1 MSKDFA
7 RVSIDRLAD
16 WILREYDQRRQI
28 FGIHESLFFTPRE
41 GDPFT
46 MTRFGTP
53 MESPIGVA
61 AGPHTQMAQ
70 NLIAAWLCGSRYLE
84 LKTIQTLDELNVS
97 KPCIDAQDE
106 GYNCEWSQELRLD
119 DSFDEYLN
127 AWILLHML
135 NHKLGRHD
143 TGRGRGFIF
152 NMSVGYNLEGIRK
165 PNVQRFLDRMA
176 NARAEKEAKIAAVAK
191 LYPAIRD
198 LDIPNCLSDN
208 ITLSTMHG
216 CPPDEIE
223 KIGLYL
229 VKERGYHTTIKL
241 NPTLLGPVELRHILN
256 DVLGF
261 VTNVPDE
268 AFGHDLKYPDAV
280 KLIKNLR
287 DASTEKKT
295 QFSLKLTNTLESVNH
310 KDVFPPNEKMMY
322 MSGRALHPISIR
334 VAAKLQN
341 EFDGQL
347 DLSFSAGAD
356 CFNLPHLIACGIKP
370 VTVCSDVLKPGG
382 YARQH
387 QYLEELA
394 TRMRAENA
402 DSIESFI
409 LHRAGRPDGDVKKA
423 ALTNL
428 RRYAGI
434 APTLPAYH
442 RDSKTGESVKT
453 PRPLPEFDC
462 VRAPCIATCPANQDI
477 PSYMH
482 YASIGEYRK
491 AYEVIRRTNPF
502 PNVLGMVCDHQCQ
515 HKCTRSNYDSSLLIR
530 DVKRFI
536 AEKNPDAPLPKPA
549 KANGMKAAIIG
560 AGPSG
565 LACAYFLALEGFA
578 VTVYETKA
586 FAGGMVSDAIPAFR
600 LTAEAIE
607 KDVRAIRS
615 LGVKISFETAITRD
629 RFAALRNEND
639 FIYVAVGAQAAK
651 KMGIPGEDSTGVI
664 DCLKLLSEVRRGKN
678 VSIGPRV
685 AVVGGGNSAMDA
697 ARTALRLV
705 GPSGTVTLVYRRTR
719 AEMPADRE
727 EINALVDEKIE
738 ILELCAPEAVMTRD
752 GKVSALK
759 VQKMRLGAK
768 GPDGRAKPEK
778 IPGAVE
784 ELPFDTI
791 IPAISQDVVIDFM
804 TPEELKVDQ
813 GTGMTKLDKVFAG
826 GDLVRGA
833 ATIIKAVGDGRQA
846 AMNIM
851 AKAGQPLPQATGRVE
866 KHLSF
871 AQFQQK
877 SARRARGLKLPE
889 LPVSDRNNFAV
900 VIKSLTDSEVR
911 EEARR
916 CLYCDDVCNVC
927 VSVCPN
933 RANQSYQ
940 VKTCDFQK
948 QRAVRKNGSW
958 KIETIETF
966 RLSQEP
972 QVLNIGDFC
981 NECGNCTSFCPT
993 SGAPYKDK
1001 PKFYLTAKSFE
1012 HESDGF
1018 RWDGETLHAKFGG
1031 IAESLTLRKGKLQYQ
1046 AGPVKADLHGDT
1058 LTVESIE
1065 VEGKSKELKEIDF
1078 SKALKMGILYQATK
1092 GAWWA

>member
-1 MSKDFA
+1 MSKEFA
-7 RVSIDRLAD
+7 RISIERLAD
-16 WILREYDQRRQI
+16 WILREYDERREI
-28 FGIHESLFFTPRE
+28 FGIHESLFFTPSE

-106 GYNCEWSQELRLD
+106 GYNCEWSQEMRLD

-127 AWILLHML
+127 AWVLLHLL
-135 NHKLGRHD
+135 NHKLGRD
-143 TGRGRGFIF
+143 VKRGRGFIF

-198 LDIPNCLSDN
+198 LEIPDCMSDN

-223 KIGLYL
+223 KIGMYL

-280 KLIKNLR
+280 KLIRNLR
-287 DASTEKKT
+287 AASAEMKT

-341 EFDGQL
+341 EFDGEL

-356 CFNLPHLIACGIKP
+356 CYNLPHLVSCGIRP
-370 VTVCSDVLKPGG
+370 VTVCSDLLKPGG
-382 YARQH
+382 YARQL
-387 QYLEELA
+387 QYLQELA
-394 TRMRAENA
+394 ARMRDEHA
-402 DSIESFI
+402 DSIEAFI
-409 LHRAGRPDGDVKKA
+409 LRRSGRLDGDVKRA

-428 RRYAGI
+428 RKYAGT
-434 APTLPAYH
+434 ASTLPAYH
-442 RDSKTGESVKT
+442 CDSKTGESVKT
-453 PRPLPEFDC
+453 ARPLPEFDC
-462 VRAPCIATCPANQDI
+462 VRAPCITTCPASQDI
-477 PSYMH
+477 PNYMY

-515 HKCTRSNYDSSLLIR
+515 HKCTRMNYDSSLLIR
-530 DVKRFI
+530 EVKRFI
-536 AEKNPDAPLPKPA
+536 AEKNPDSPMPKPA
-549 KANGMKAAIIG
+549 KANGMKAAVIG

-600 LTAEAIE
+600 LTADAIM
-607 KDVRAIRS
+607 KDVQAIQS
-615 LGVKISFETAITRD
+615 LGVKISYETAITRD
-629 RFAALRNEND
+629 RFTALRNEND

-651 KMGIPGEDSTGVI
+651 KMGIPGEDAAGVI
-664 DCLKLLSEVRRGKN
+664 DCLKLLSDVRRGKP

-685 AVVGGGNSAMDA
+685 AVIGGGNSAMDA

-705 GPSGTVTLVYRRTR
+705 GTSGKVTLVYRRTR

-727 EINALVDEKIE
+727 EIEALLDEKIE
-738 ILELCAPEAVMTRD
+738 ILELCAPEAVLTRD

-759 VQKMRLGAK
+759 VQKMRLGVK

-778 IPGAVE
+778 IPGAIE

-791 IPAISQDVVIDFM
+791 VPAISQDVVIDFM
-804 TPEELKVDQ
+804 KPEELKIDP
-813 GTGMTKLDKVFAG
+813 GTGMTKLDNVFAG

-833 ATIIKAVGDGRQA
+833 ATIVKAMADGRQA
-846 AMNIM
+846 AMNIL
-851 AKAGQPLPQATGRVE
+851 AKAGRPLPELAGRVD
-866 KHLSF
+866 KNLTP

-877 SARRARGLKLPE
+877 SARRVRGLKLPE
-889 LPVSDRNNFAV
+889 IPVSERGNFSV
-900 VIKSLTDSEVR
+900 VIRSLTDNEVR

-916 CLYCDDVCNVC
+916 CLNCDDVCNVC

-933 RANQSYQ
+933 RANRSYW
-940 VKTCDFQK
+940 VKPGDFQK
-948 QRAVRKNGSW
+948 QRAVRKNNGW
-958 KIETIETF
+958 KIETVETF
-966 RLSQEP
+966 RLGQEP

-981 NECGNCTSFCPT
+981 NECGNCTTFCPT
-993 SGAPYKDK
+993 AGDPYKDK

-1012 HESDGF
+1012 HENDGY
-1018 RWDGETLHAKFGG
+1018 RWDGDTLHAKFGG
-1031 IAESLTLRKGKLQYQ
+1031 SAESLIARNGKLQYH
-1046 AGPVKADLHGDT
+1046 AGSVKAVLNADT
-1058 LTVESIE
+1058 LVVESVD
-1065 VEGKSKELKEIDF
+1065 VEGKIKDLKEIDF
-1078 SKALKMGILYQATK
+1078 SHALKMGVLYQATRTSC
-1092 GAWWA
+1092 WA

>member
-1 MSKDFA
+1 MSKEFA
-7 RVSIDRLAD
+7 RVSIERLAE
-16 WILREYDQRRQI
+16 WILREYDERKEI
-28 FGIHESLFFTPRE
+28 FGIHESLFFTPSE

-106 GYNCEWSQELRLD
+106 GYNCEWSQELKLD

-127 AWILLHML
+127 AWILLHLL
-135 NHKLGRHD
+135 NHKLGRD
-143 TGRGRGFIF
+143 AKRGRGFIF
-152 NMSVGYNLEGIRK
+152 NMSLGYNLDGIKK

-176 NARAEKEAKIAAVAK
+176 NARAEKEAKIAAIAK

-198 LDIPNCLSDN
+198 LDIPDCLSNN

-223 KIGLYL
+223 KIGMYL
-229 VKERGYHTTIKL
+229 VKDRGYHTTIKL
-241 NPTLLGPVELRHILN
+241 NPTLLGPAELRHILN

-261 VTNVPDE
+261 ETNVPDE

-287 DASTEKKT
+287 EASTEMKT

-310 KDVFPPNEKMMY
+310 KDVFPSNEKMMY

-341 EFDGQL
+341 EFDGEL

-356 CFNLPHLIACGIKP
+356 CFNLPHLISCGIRP
-370 VTVCSDVLKPGG
+370 VTVCSDILKPGG
-382 YARQH
+382 YARQV
-387 QYLEELA
+387 QYLGELA
-394 TRMRAENA
+394 GRMREEGA

-409 LHRAGRPDGDVKKA
+409 LRRAGRCDGDVKRA
-423 ALTNL
+423 ALANL
-428 RRYAGI
+428 RKYAGT
-434 APTLPAYH
+434 ASTLPAYH
-442 RDSKTGESVKT
+442 RDSKTGETVKT
-453 PRPLPEFDC
+453 TRPLPEFDC
-462 VRAPCIATCPANQDI
+462 VRAPCITTCPASQDI
-477 PSYMH
+477 PSYMY

-515 HKCTRSNYDSSLLIR
+515 HRCTRANYDSSLLIR
-530 DVKRFI
+530 EVKRFI
-536 AEKNPDAPLPKPA
+536 SEKNPDTPLPVPA
-549 KANGMKAAIIG
+549 KANGMKVAVIG

-600 LTAEAIE
+600 LTAGAIE
-607 KDVRAIRS
+607 KDVRAIQS
-615 LGVKISFETAITRD
+615 LGVKICYETAITRD
-629 RFAALRNEND
+629 RFTALRNEND
-639 FIYVAVGAQAAK
+639 FIYVAIGAQAAK
-651 KMGIPGEDSTGVI
+651 KMGIPGEDAEGVI
-664 DCLKLLSEVRRGKN
+664 DCLKLLSDVRRGKP

-685 AVVGGGNSAMDA
+685 AVIGGGNSAMDA

-705 GPSGTVTLVYRRTR
+705 GPTGSVTLVYRRTR

-727 EINALVDEKIE
+727 EIEALVDEKIE
-738 ILELCAPEAVMTRD
+738 ILELCAPEAVLARD
-752 GKVSALK
+752 GKVTALR
-759 VQKMRLGAK
+759 VQRMRLGAK

-778 IPGAVE
+778 IPGAIE

-791 IPAISQDVVIDFM
+791 IPAISQEIVIDFLK
-804 TPEELKVDQ
+804 PEELKTDP

-826 GDLVRGA
+826 GDLVRGP
-833 ATIIKAVGDGRQA
+833 ATIVKAVGDGKQA
-846 AMNIM
+846 AMNIL
-851 AKAGQPLPQATGRVE
+851 AKAGRPLPTLSGRVE
-866 KHLSF
+866 KGLTPV
-871 AQFQQK
+871 QFQQK
-877 SARRARGLKLPE
+877 SARRARGLRLPE
-889 LPVSDRNNFAV
+889 IPTGERHNFNV
-900 VIKSLTDSEVR
+900 VIRSLTDSEVR

-916 CLYCDDVCNVC
+916 CLFCDDVCNVC
-927 VSVCPN
+927 VTVCPN
-933 RANQSYQ
+933 RANRSY
-940 VKTCDFQK
+940 TMRPGDFAK
-948 QRAVRKNGSW
+948 QRAVKKNGSW
-958 KIETIETF
+958 KIETVETF
-966 RLSQEP
+966 RLGQEP

-981 NECGNCTSFCPT
+981 NECGNCTTFCPT

-1001 PKFYLTAKSFE
+1001 PKFYLTENSFA
-1012 HESDGF
+1012 HERDGY
-1018 RWDGETLHAKFGG
+1018 RWDGETLHAKFDGA
-1031 IAESLTLRKGKLQYQ
+1031 AESLAAHNGKLQYR
-1046 AGPVKADLHGDT
+1046 AGPVKALLDPAT
-1058 LTVESIE
+1058 LAVESVE
-1065 VEGKSKELKEIDF
+1065 VEGKSKDLKEIDF
-1078 SKALKMGILYQATK
+1078 ARALKLGLLYRATK
-1092 GAWWA
+1092 GSCWA